1 MDLNVERNKEL
12 KSFLSRGAR
21 TFERVKGEL
30 GIAVLVCVCK
40 DRYRYID
47 QEGSFGPI
55 VRPLA

>member
-30 GIAVLVCVCK
+30 GIAVLVCGGDGV
-40 DRYRYID
+40 
-47 QEGSFGPI
+47 
-55 VRPLA
+55 L